1 MKQVIYASHAM
12 KGWMACVVT
21 AIGILLSKQDQIDTF
36 YHFGP
41 SPTLIVLG
49 IRIDTPTV
57 YVGVIVYCFMN
68 TCVRTVNNQIVTPW
82 VTNVIHDTSVSK
94 DGISKRLIYEIVMV
108 NVIYTWVDWFIYFNL
123 LCAQIDMVI
132 VEICTD
138 IIISAIVTQMY
149 LDIPLDSYTILS
161 L

>member
-1 MKQVIYASHAM
+1 MKL
-12 KGWMACVVT
+12 WMMGVVT
-21 AIGILLSKQDQIDTF
+21 AIGILLSKQEQIDSF

-49 IRIDTPTV
+49 IRIDTPIL
-57 YVGVIVYCFMN
+57 YVGVIVYCFLN
-68 TCVRTVNNQIVTPW
+68 TCVRTINNQIVSPW
-82 VTNVIHDTSVSK
+82 VTNVVHDTSVSK
-94 DGISKRLIYEIVMV
+94 EGIPKDLIYDIVMV

-138 IIISAIVTQMY
+138 IIISFVVTQRY
-149 LDIPLDSYTILS
+149 LIPTDGYTS
-161 L
+161 LNDK